1 MNPCFSLDTDLCA
14 KCHNPVYSSGRRAR
28 SNVRDVRR
36 FFRAHVQSSG
46 FRLLLFTCL
55 SCQMYRNQSSRDL
68 DIDSRE
74 PRPASI
80 FSLAFLERVRRVLD
94 QFAIRSTLICSSNA
108 TNSILVVVVVNR
120 VQTVI
125 LFRPRLFI
133 HSDFFLSPLSL
144 LEKLIL

>member
-1 MNPCFSLDTDLCA
+1 MFVVSSGLMSNPPVSVFFCLHVFHA
-14 KCHNPVYSSGRRAR
+14 KCIEINPVGTSS
-28 SNVRDVRR
+28 
-36 FFRAHVQSSG
+36 
-46 FRLLLFTCL
+46 T
-55 SCQMYRNQSSRDL
+55 YT
-68 DIDSRE
+68 RE

-94 QFAIRSTLICSSNA
+94 QLAIRSTLICSSNA